1 MDCVAQCDFRSSD
14 IPPILV
20 SFWAAHSC
28 PAKYIG
34 DYTDMSKNRLRARLR
49 DPAFIV
55 TNDEG
60 SCSLSGCHMCVWSNA
75 SLPHATSP
83 DSFGSSA
90 LCVIGSNSNE
100 STMDSQAAI

>member
-14 IPPILV
+14 IPPSILV
-20 SFWAAHSC
+20 SFRAAHSC

-34 DYTDMSKNRLRARLR
+34 DYADMSKNRLC
-49 DPAFIV
+49 DPAFLV
-55 TNDEG
+55 TYDEG

-90 LCVIGSNSNE
+90 LCVIGSNSKE
-100 STMDSQAAI
+100 